1 MENGIYNSM
10 SHVFI
15 VLTHME
21 FILFYMFFRR
31 TTISTVYACFPSKK
45 KKKPCIFVWYCNLN
59 IGRQLI
65 DHLPFLFHYP
75 IDLHIFFLTSLSIHT
90 IVYLNIS
97 SIFCHKL

>member
-1 MENGIYNSM
+1 M

-15 VLTHME
+15 VLKHME
-21 FILFYMFFRR
+21 FIYLFFFRR
-31 TTISTVYACFPSKK
+31 KPISTMYAFFPTKK

-75 IDLHIFFLTSLSIHT
+75 IDLHIVFLTSLST
-90 IVYLNIS
+90 IQF
-97 SIFCHKL
+97 SI